1 MYGIHTYI
9 YHKHQPNVGKY
20 TIHGSYGLYNSSK
33 KLVQFPML
41 QAIPNP
47 LVGGPQ
53 VEINFCGEIPMSEL
67 VGTNTQVGF
76 FGRIYFSPDGGEFFL
91 AFFWGGFWWN
101 GEGLFLG
108 VKKVTMTP
116 AKVSSISFLAL
127 TATAEVWFGRSC
139 VFFVGIPEIPDTRKT
154 SKDLPK
160 NIPKTRSQEVFFD
173 V

>member
-33 KLVQFPML
+33 KMVQFPML

-76 FGRIYFSPDGGEFFL
+76 FWEDLFFSGWRGVFFGVFL
-91 AFFWGGFWWN
+91 GGFLVERRRTFFGGKKSHN
-101 GEGLFLG
+101 DSGEGEQYLVPGFNGHRRG
-108 VKKVTMTP
+108 V
-116 AKVSSISFLAL
+116 
-127 TATAEVWFGRSC
+127 VWAVVC
-139 VFFVGIPEIPDTRKT
+139 FFCWN
-154 SKDLPK
+154 S
-160 NIPKTRSQEVFFD
+160 
-173 V
+173 